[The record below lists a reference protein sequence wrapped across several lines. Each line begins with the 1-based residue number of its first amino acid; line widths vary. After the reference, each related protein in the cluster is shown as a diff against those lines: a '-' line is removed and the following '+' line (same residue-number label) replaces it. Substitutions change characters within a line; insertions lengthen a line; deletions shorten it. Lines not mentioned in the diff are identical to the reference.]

1 MRKMRVLLVL
11 ALFLLPVTGAWAQG
25 GAGVPVPGACIDGAL
40 PSGALSKICIPQSG
54 WNGDLLLY
62 AHGYVP
68 NLPGVPLDFYNL
80 TLPDGTYVPTLVQ
93 SLGFAF
99 ATTSYRQNGL
109 SILEGVDDI
118 RELVADFDAQYGPP
132 RRRFLTGVSE
142 GGLVTTLAAERSP
155 ELFTGAYATCGP
167 IGNFRYQINYLG
179 DMRVLFDYFFPG
191 VIPGSVVDVPL
202 GVVAMWESYYVPA
215 IGALLAANPSR
226 AIQLMRTA
234 NAPYE
239 AGDFATVVATTINA
253 LSYNIY
259 ATGDAIAKL
268 GGNPFDNRLR
278 WYSGSSNDFL
288 LNRQVQRF
296 AASPVAV
303 EAMRP
308 YTSSGNLRIPL
319 VTLHTT
325 KDEIVPYPHELLYA
339 AKVRPSA
346 RGRFLPLPVFRYGH
360 CNFTATEVLAGL
372 GLLIV
377 QP

>member
-1 MRKMRVLLVL
+1 MRKVRVFVVL
-11 ALFLLPVTGAWAQG
+11 ALFLLPAASASAQVV
-25 GAGVPVPGACIDGAL
+25 ASAPVPGPCMDGVL
-40 PSGALSKICIPQSG
+40 PGGALSKVCIPASG
-54 WNGDLLLY
+54 WNGDLVVY

-68 NLPGVPLDFYNL
+68 NLPGMPLDFYNL
-80 TLPDGTYVPTLVQ
+80 SLPDGTYLPTLVQ

-109 SILEGVDDI
+109 AFLEGVDDV
-118 RELVADFDAQYGPP
+118 RQLVEDFDTQHGTP
-132 RRRFLTGVSE
+132 RRRFITGVSE
-142 GGLVTTLAAERSP
+142 GGLVTTLAAERLP
-155 ELFTGAYATCGP
+155 HLFTGAYATCGP

-191 VIPGSVVDVPL
+191 VIPGSVVDVPS
-202 GVVAMWESYYVPA
+202 GVMAMWESYYVPA

-234 NAPYE
+234 DAPYE
-239 AGDFATVVATTINA
+239 TGDFQTVIASAINA

-259 ATGDAIAKL
+259 ATSDAIAKL

-278 WYSGSSNDFL
+278 WYRGSSNDFQ
-288 LNRQVQRF
+288 LNRLVQRYS
-296 AASPVAV
+296 AAPAAV
-303 EAMRP
+303 SAMAAYMP
-308 YTSSGNLRIPL
+308 SGDLRIPL

-325 KDEIVPYPHELLYA
+325 KDEVVPFAHELIYL

-360 CNFTATEVLAGL
+360 CNFTTPQVLAGL